1 MKKSKLVMWMGIA
14 IMAIALVIIIVPQF
28 TNCTA
33 NGGMVTTAAGK
44 QIPMKCYWTAHA
56 EIAAG
61 VPLLALGL
69 LMALSRFKESIRNLS
84 VLGIILGIIT
94 ILLPVMII
102 GVCATPT
109 MLCVTVM
116 KPLMITCGAVAILAS
131 IVALIGSIRMKEEK
145 A

>member
-1 MKKSKLVMWMGIA
+1 MKKNKLVMWMGLA
-14 IMAIALVIIIVPQF
+14 IMVIALVIIIVPQF

-33 NGGMVTTAAGK
+33 NGGMVTTEAGK

-56 EIAAG
+56 EIATG
-61 VPLLALGL
+61 IPLFVLGL
-69 LMALSRFKESIRNLS
+69 LLAFSRFKESMRNLS
-84 VLGIILGIIT
+84 ILGILLGIMT
-94 ILLPVMII
+94 ILLPVLII

-116 KPLMITCGAVAILAS
+116 KPLMITCGAVTILAG
-131 IVALIGSIRMKEEK
+131 ILALVGSIMMKEAK

>member
-1 MKKSKLVMWMGIA
+1 MKKNKLVSMDGDS
-14 IMAIALVIIIVPQF
+14 IMVIALVIIIVPQF

-69 LMALSRFKESIRNLS
+69 LMAPEQI
-84 VLGIILGIIT
+84 
-94 ILLPVMII
+94 
-102 GVCATPT
+102 
-109 MLCVTVM
+109 
-116 KPLMITCGAVAILAS
+116 
-131 IVALIGSIRMKEEK
+131 
-145 A
+145 

>member
-1 MKKSKLVMWMGIA
+1 MGKNKLVMWMGIA

-56 EIAAG
+56 EIATG
-61 VPLLALGL
+61 IPLFVLGL
-69 LMALSRFKESIRNLS
+69 LMLLSKFKESMRNLS
-84 VLGIILGIIT
+84 ILGIILGIMA
-94 ILLPVMII
+94 ILLPVLII

-109 MLCVTVM
+109 MICVTVM
-116 KPLMITCGAVAILAS
+116 KPLMITCGVATILAG
-131 IVALIGSIRMKEEK
+131 IVALIGSIIMKEEK

>member
-1 MKKSKLVMWMGIA
+1 MGKNKLVLWMGIA

-33 NGGMVTTAAGK
+33 GGGMVSTAAGK

-56 EIAAG
+56 EIATG
-61 VPLLALGL
+61 IPLFVLGL
-69 LMALSRFKESIRNLS
+69 LLLLSRFKENMRNLS
-84 VLGIILGIIT
+84 ILGIILGIMT
-94 ILLPVMII
+94 LLLPVLII

-116 KPLMITCGAVAILAS
+116 KPLMITCGAATILAG
-131 IVALIGSIRMKEEK
+131 ILALISSIRMKEEK